1 MQTIAERL
9 STYRLNVG
17 ASRIVWNL
25 FVLVLLAYLITAMGT
40 PTAKLLFAGLIL
52 CGLISGMVLIPIA
65 PRNPPLASR
74 LVDAAWWI
82 AVLFLV
88 LNFTRINPAPLLGT
102 FGIIFFVM
110 FGLSG
115 SFWLHSTPGLLSS
128 EGHKR
133 LNDRLEHEENLRR
146 IAQGEDDVPEPEHA
160 GSPRV

>member
-1 MQTIAERL
+1 MQTIAERF

-25 FVLVLLAYLITAMGT
+25 FVLALLAYLITAMGT
-40 PTAKLLFAGLIL
+40 PTAKLVFAGLIL
-52 CGLISGMVLIPIA
+52 CGLIAGMAIIPVA
-65 PRNPPLASR
+65 PRNPSLASR

-115 SFWLHSTPGLLSS
+115 SFWLHSTPGLLS
-128 EGHKR
+128 EDGHQR
-133 LNDRLEHEENLRR
+133 LNNQLAREEHLRR
-146 IAQGEDDVPEPEHA
+146 IANGEDDPADPDPA
-160 GSPRV
+160 RSPGA